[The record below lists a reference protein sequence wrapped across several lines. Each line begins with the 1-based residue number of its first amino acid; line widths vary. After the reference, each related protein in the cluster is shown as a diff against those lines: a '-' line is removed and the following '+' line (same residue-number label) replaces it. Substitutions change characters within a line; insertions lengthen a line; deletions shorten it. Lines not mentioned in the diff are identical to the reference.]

1 MQAAFRFTVLGDR
14 GNRMG
19 SVRQRQRR
27 RFQLVPDERVRP
39 VLTRERGGRHHRAD
53 LFYQGADGRDMTR

>member
-1 MQAAFRFTVLGDR
+1 
-14 GNRMG
+14 MG

-39 VLTRERGGRHHRAD
+39 VLTRERGGRQHRAD
-53 LFYQGADGRDMTR
+53 LVYQRADGRDMTRWPF